1 MPADGTIDFVTARMA
16 AKSAERRSLTLV
28 HDAGHP
34 QANIGTHGFRPV
46 EPITSEAPPSRFM
59 PAEDEGAV
67 YIGTV
72 RFDRYQVAA
81 LAALFSREAARSGD
95 WGLYDQ
101 LNAARDGF
109 APEPPDAA

>member
-1 MPADGTIDFVTARMA
+1 MPADGNVFRFPTALREVPSFTSSGTGDHPMA
-16 AKSAERRSLTLV
+16 NAF
-28 HDAGHP
+28 GH
-34 QANIGTHGFRPV
+34 APV
-46 EPITSEAPPSRFM
+46 EPITSKAPPSRFM

-67 YIGTV
+67 YVGTV

-95 WGLYDQ
+95 WSLYDQ

-109 APEPPDAA
+109 APEPPEAA